1 MVTKEALVV
10 ISELSEHV
18 NAQAKVVGLIHPK
31 GGRHRE
37 PNKGGID
44 TARNKGGTH
53 RCMSADGMDGLGG
66 LDGWMGW
73 LGGSHRMHGLVV
85 YTANACAWDC
95 MQGG

>member
-44 TARNKGGTH
+44 TARSKGGSH
-53 RCMSADGMDGLGG
+53 RCMSGWDGWAGWAGWMDGLVGRLTPHVWVGG
-66 LDGWMGW
+66 
-73 LGGSHRMHGLVV
+73 
-85 YTANACAWDC
+85 
-95 MQGG
+95 

>member
-44 TARNKGGTH
+44 TARNKGGSH
-53 RCMSADGMDGLGG
+53 RCMSGWDGWAGGAGWMDGLVGRLTPHAWVGG
-66 LDGWMGW
+66 
-73 LGGSHRMHGLVV
+73 
-85 YTANACAWDC
+85 
-95 MQGG
+95 

>member
-44 TARNKGGTH
+44 TARNKGGSH
-53 RCMSADGMDGLGG
+53 RCMSGWDGWAGWAGWMDGLGWR
-66 LDGWMGW
+66 LIPHAWMGW
-73 LGGSHRMHGLVV
+73 VGG
-85 YTANACAWDC
+85 
-95 MQGG
+95 